1 MHIPLGTPF
10 AHVESS
16 QHENRK
22 KFSLANML
30 SSDLPHGVPYL
41 PKKGRYLDSCCPVL
55 KVGPTSESS
64 YLPLS
69 KSTQCSSFLPRKRP
83 MPRQLLSCFGGR
95 SEKDKPSASTC
106 DGLPS

>member
-22 KFSLANML
+22 KLSLANML

-41 PKKGRYLDSCCPVL
+41 PKKGR
-55 KVGPTSESS
+55 
-64 YLPLS
+64 
-69 KSTQCSSFLPRKRP
+69 
-83 MPRQLLSCFGGR
+83 
-95 SEKDKPSASTC
+95 
-106 DGLPS
+106 